1 MTNSKIRFR
10 HEGFADLTQSTA
22 RDTCGLALSKQTRK
36 TLTRPRLT
44 SALAF
49 ALASCGAKP
58 AAPPAS
64 TPAPAAILDALPPPV
79 AAAPAAPAAQ
89 LEGTRTVFDLAT
101 NLVHAT
107 SHQDGRF
114 VTETSS
120 IDFLKYVDGG
130 WKTSFL
136 VGEQDEGKPAALVNG
151 LSAMFFVPVDTDGD
165 GAGGTA
171 ISDSIL
177 SLTMRAL
184 APKQRVSIFVNEK
197 PAGTIDVEGVT
208 KRYDVN
214 VPAALLKVG
223 DNRVR
228 LTFKAAANLPGG
240 KRSSAALKVVA
251 LGPAAAGAPKA
262 EPTIAVAGD
271 FTAGAARRRA
281 VLPGGTSSR
290 VSYYVQL
297 PEAGTLALGYAAKT
311 PGASVLVRVAVDGQ
325 KTRTL
330 HEGKTTAGWTDVALP
345 LGAAGTQ
352 AARIDLV
359 ARGGDVA
366 WAEPRVVVKAPPA
379 PAAAKIPRFD
389 HIYVWM
395 VDTLRADKVH
405 CFNPKTRVQT
415 PNYDA
420 FAADAT
426 RFAWAQVPG
435 TWSLP
440 SHASL
445 LTGVYPTVHKA
456 VAHEARLSKDV
467 PFVAEDMKKAG
478 YRTAM
483 FSSNGYVSSK
493 WGFDRGW
500 DENRNFIRESLPNG
514 ADYLWKT
521 GKAWLVPDWKASK
534 RDFVYL
540 ATVEPHVIYNP
551 PKVFL
556 AKYWDKPYSGP
567 IKPALTG
574 AQLGSI
580 KAGKLKVNDND
591 KAYLEALHDAEI
603 TQSDNSFKTFIDDLK
618 AAGVYDKSVV
628 IVVSDHGDQFYEHG
642 SVGHG
647 DTVYQELTH
656 VPLIIRAPGA
666 MPQGRVV
673 DADVEIMDVYA
684 TMLALAGVK
693 PAAIV
698 EGTSLVPI
706 ALDEVGHSPRAA
718 LTVDGQVARGLK
730 EQRYRLV
737 HYGPGRIE
745 LYDEYQ
751 DQREQKNVAA
761 DRPIALRQMRGVLGL
776 LYGYETRWNKTRWG
790 TAANVTA
797 DFVSGA
803 GLPGHKGPD
812 PRAAPPP

>member
-1 MTNSKIRFR
+1 MALLDA
-10 HEGFADLTQSTA
+10 GPPPATA
-22 RDTCGLALSKQTRK
+22 AVAQ
-36 TLTRPRLT
+36 
-44 SALAF
+44 AAE
-49 ALASCGAKP
+49 
-58 AAPPAS
+58 AAPVPDLA
-64 TPAPAAILDALPPPV
+64 
-79 AAAPAAPAAQ
+79 
-89 LEGTRTVFDLAT
+89 GTRTVIDLAT

-107 SHQDGRF
+107 SHRDGRL
-114 VTETSS
+114 VADASS

-136 VGEQDEGKPAALVNG
+136 VSESDEGRPAALVNG
-151 LSAMFFVPVDTDGD
+151 LSALFFVPLDTDGD

-171 ISDSIL
+171 LADSTL

-197 PAGTIDVEGVT
+197 PISTIDVEAAT
-208 KRYDVN
+208 RRYDVA
-214 VPAALLKVG
+214 VPAAALKDG

-228 LTFKAAANLPGG
+228 LTFKAAASLPDGR
-240 KRSSAALKVVA
+240 RSAAALKLVAFGPAA
-251 LGPAAAGAPKA
+251 LGPPKA
-262 EPTIAVAGD
+262 DPAIAVVRD
-271 FTAGAARRRA
+271 VTAGGARRRA
-281 VLPGGTSSR
+281 VVPGGGASR
-290 VSYYVQL
+290 VSFYVQL
-297 PEAGTLALGYAAKT
+297 PEAPTLALGYAAEA

-325 KTRTL
+325 RPRVL
-330 HEGKTTAGWTDVALP
+330 HEGKTRAAWTDLALP
-345 LGAAGTQ
+345 LGAAGGQ

-359 ARGGDVA
+359 ARGGAVA

-379 PAAAKIPRFD
+379 TTPKLSRFD
-389 HIYVWM
+389 HFYIWM

-405 CFNPKTRVQT
+405 VFNPKTRVQT

-478 YRTAM
+478 YRTGM

-514 ADYLWKT
+514 AEYLWKT
-521 GKAWLVPDWKASK
+521 GKAWIQPDWKSGK

-551 PKVFL
+551 PKSFL
-556 AKYWDKPYSGP
+556 VKYWDKPYAGP

-574 AQLGSI
+574 AQLGAI
-580 KAGKLKVNDND
+580 KLGKLKVNDTD

-603 TQSDNSFKTFIDDLK
+603 TQSDAAFKTFIDDLK

-628 IVVSDHGDQFYEHG
+628 VVVSDHGDQFYEHG

-656 VPLIIRAPGA
+656 VPLIIRAPGLF
-666 MPQGRVV
+666 PKGHVV
-673 DADVEIMDVYA
+673 EADVEITDVYA
-684 TMLALAGVK
+684 TMLALAGIT
-693 PAAIV
+693 PRPIV
-698 EGTSLVPI
+698 EGTSLVP
-706 ALDEVGHSPRAA
+706 LVFDEVGQSPRAA
-718 LTVDGQVARGLK
+718 LTVDGQVSRGLK

-745 LYDEYQ
+745 LYDEFE
-751 DQREQKNVAA
+751 DRREQKNVAA
-761 DRPIALRQMRGVLGL
+761 ERPIALRQMRGVLGL

-790 TAANVTA
+790 TAANVTP
-797 DFVSGA
+797 DFVANA
-803 GLPGHKGPD
+803 GLPGHRAVEPK
-812 PRAAPPP
+812 AAPPP

>member
-1 MTNSKIRFR
+1 MSEHTRSIVPPF
-10 HEGFADLTQSTA
+10 LSA
-22 RDTCGLALSKQTRK
+22 RLPAV
-36 TLTRPRLT
+36 
-44 SALAF
+44 LAF
-49 ALASCGAKP
+49 LLASCGGAKMTPTALLEAGPPP
-58 AAPPAS
+58 AA
-64 TPAPAAILDALPPPV
+64 AAV
-79 AAAPAAPAAQ
+79 ARAAPARAPDAD
-89 LEGTRTVFDLAT
+89 GTRTVIDLAT

-107 SHQDGRF
+107 SHRDGRF
-114 VTETSS
+114 VTDASS

-130 WKTSFL
+130 WKTSFV
-136 VGEQDEGKPAALVNG
+136 VGELDVADGKPAALVSG
-151 LSAMFFVPVDTDGD
+151 LSAMFFVPIDTDGD
-165 GAGGTA
+165 GAGGA
-171 ISDSIL
+171 ALADSTL
-177 SLTMRAL
+177 SLQMRAL
-184 APKQRVSIFVNEK
+184 APRQRVSIFVNER
-197 PAGTIDVEGVT
+197 PVSTIEVDTVA

-214 VPAALLKVG
+214 VPGGVLKLG

-228 LTFKAAANLPGG
+228 LTFKAAATLPGG
-240 KRSSAALKVVA
+240 RRAAAALEKVA
-251 LGPAAAGAPKA
+251 LGPASLGPPKGELGIAAAS
-262 EPTIAVAGD
+262 EV
-271 FTAGAARRRA
+271 TAGGLRRRA
-281 VLPGGTSSR
+281 VVPGSGASR
-290 VSYYVQL
+290 VSFYVQL
-297 PEAGTLALGYAAKT
+297 PEAAQLSVGYAAAT
-311 PGASVLVRVAVDGQ
+311 AGASVLVRVAVDGQ
-325 KTRTL
+325 PLRTL
-330 HEGKTTAGWTDVALP
+330 HEGNAKSAWTDVLLP
-345 LGAAGTQ
+345 LGVASKQ

-359 ARGGDVA
+359 AHGGDVA
-366 WAEPRVVVKAPPA
+366 WAEPRIVVMTPPPPA
-379 PAAAKIPRFD
+379 PVAPVRFD

-405 CFNPKTRVQT
+405 VFNPKTRVQT

-467 PFVAEDMKKAG
+467 PFVAEDMKEAG
-478 YRTAM
+478 YRTGM
-483 FSSNGYVSSK
+483 FSSNGYVSAK

-500 DENRNFIRESLPNG
+500 DIDRNFIRESLPNG
-514 ADYLWKT
+514 AVYLWKT
-521 GKAWLVPDWKASK
+521 AKAWILPGLKAGK

-551 PKVFL
+551 PKAFL
-556 AKYWDKPYSGP
+556 VKYWDKPYVGP

-603 TQSDNSFKTFIDDLK
+603 TQSDDAFKTFIDDLK
-618 AAGVYDKSVV
+618 AAGVYDKSAV

-656 VPLIIRAPGA
+656 VPLIIRAPGVF
-666 MPQGRVV
+666 PRGHVV
-673 DADVEIMDVYA
+673 DADVEITDVYA
-684 TMLALAGVK
+684 TMLALAGIK
-693 PAAIV
+693 PLPIV
-698 EGTSLVPI
+698 EGASLVPL
-706 ALDEVGHSPRAA
+706 ALDEVSAGPRAA

-730 EQRYRLV
+730 VQRYRLV

-745 LYDEYQ
+745 LYDEYE
-751 DQREQKNVAA
+751 DRREQKNVAPE
-761 DRPIALRQMRGVLGL
+761 RPIALRQMRGVLGL
-776 LYGYETRWNKTRWG
+776 LYAYETRWTKSRWG

-797 DFVSGA
+797 EFLAKA

-812 PRAAPPP
+812 PHAAPPPP

>member
-1 MTNSKIRFR
+1 MP
-10 HEGFADLTQSTA
+10 
-22 RDTCGLALSKQTRK
+22 LSRQTRK
-36 TLTRPRLT
+36 ILTRPRTT
-44 SALAF
+44 SWPSTLAF
-49 ALASCGAKP
+49 VLASCGSAGK
-58 AAPPAS
+58 
-64 TPAPAAILDALPPPV
+64 TTAPAAVLEAGPPP
-79 AAAPAAPAAQ
+79 AAAAVTQAAEPAPDLA
-89 LEGTRTVFDLAT
+89 GTRTVIDLAT

-107 SHQDGRF
+107 SHRDGRF
-114 VTETSS
+114 VADASS

-130 WKTSFL
+130 WKTSWL
-136 VGEQDEGKPAALVNG
+136 VSELDEGKPAGLVNG
-151 LSAMFFVPVDTDGD
+151 LSAMFFVPLDTDGD

-171 ISDSIL
+171 LADSTL

-197 PAGTIDVEGVT
+197 PVSTIEVEGAT
-208 KRYDVN
+208 RRYDVA
-214 VPAALLKVG
+214 VPAAALKLG

-228 LTFKAAANLPGG
+228 LTFKAAASLPGG
-240 KRSSAALKVVA
+240 KRSAAAVKLVAFGPSALGAPSASAA
-251 LGPAAAGAPKA
+251 PAIA
-262 EPTIAVAGD
+262 AVAD
-271 FTAGAARRRA
+271 VTAGGARRRA
-281 VLPGGTSSR
+281 VVPGGASSR

-297 PEAGTLALGYAAKT
+297 PEAATLAVGYAAQT
-311 PGASVLVRVAVDGQ
+311 PGAKVLVRVAVDGQ
-325 KTRTL
+325 RTRTL
-330 HEGKTTAGWTDVALP
+330 HEGQARAAWTDVALP
-345 LGAAGTQ
+345 LGAASTQ

-366 WAEPRVVVKAPPA
+366 WAEPRVVVSAPP
-379 PAAAKIPRFD
+379 PSPPPKMVKFD
-389 HIYVWM
+389 HIYIWM

-405 CFNPKTRVQT
+405 VFNPKTRVQT

-456 VAHEARLSKDV
+456 VAHEARLSRDV

-478 YRTAM
+478 YRTGM
-483 FSSNGYVSSK
+483 FSSNGYVSAK

-500 DENRNFIRESLPNG
+500 DVDRNFIRESLPNG
-514 ADYLWKT
+514 AEYLWKT
-521 GKAWLVPDWKASK
+521 GKAWILPGLKAGK

-551 PKVFL
+551 PKSFL
-556 AKYWDKPYSGP
+556 VKYWDKPYSGP

-580 KAGKLKVNDND
+580 KLGKLKVNDTD

-603 TQSDNSFKTFIDDLK
+603 TQSDAAFKTFIDDLK

-628 IVVSDHGDQFYEHG
+628 VVVSDHGDQFWEHG

-656 VPLIIRAPGA
+656 VPLIIRAPGLLPA
-666 MPQGRVV
+666 GHVV
-673 DADVEIMDVYA
+673 QADVEITDVYA
-684 TMLALAGVK
+684 TMLALAGIT
-693 PAAIV
+693 PLPIV
-698 EGTSLVPI
+698 EGTSLVP
-706 ALDEVGHSPRAA
+706 LVFDEIGGSPRAA
-718 LTVDGQVARGLK
+718 LTVDGQVARGMK

-737 HYGPGRIE
+737 HYGPGRVE
-745 LYDEYQ
+745 LYDEVE
-751 DQREQKNVAA
+751 DRREQKNVAA
-761 DRPIALRQMRGVLGL
+761 ERPIALRQMRGVLGL

-790 TAANVTA
+790 TAANVTPE
-797 DFVSGA
+797 FVAHA

-812 PRAAPPP
+812 PKAGPPP

>member
-1 MTNSKIRFR
+1 LPREIY
-10 HEGFADLTQSTA
+10 
-22 RDTCGLALSKQTRK
+22 CGIPLSRQTRK
-36 TLTRPRLT
+36 IFTRPRTT

-49 ALASCGAKP
+49 LLASCGASKTTAPLALLEAGPPP
-58 AAPPAS
+58 AA
-64 TPAPAAILDALPPPV
+64 AAVAQAAEPV
-79 AAAPAAPAAQ
+79 PDLA
-89 LEGTRTVFDLAT
+89 GTRTVIDLAT
-101 NLVHAT
+101 NVVHAT
-107 SHQDGRF
+107 SHRDGRF
-114 VTETSS
+114 VADASS

-130 WKTSFL
+130 WKTSWL
-136 VGEQDEGKPAALVNG
+136 VSELDEGKPSGLVNG
-151 LSAMFFVPVDTDGD
+151 LSAIFFVPLDIDGD
-165 GAGGTA
+165 GAGGTTLA
-171 ISDSIL
+171 DSTL

-197 PAGTIDVEGVT
+197 PVSTIDVDGTT
-208 KRYDVN
+208 KRYDVA
-214 VPAALLKVG
+214 VAAATLKLG

-228 LTFKAAANLPGG
+228 LTFRAAANLPGG
-240 KRSSAALKVVA
+240 KRSAAAVKLVA
-251 LGPAAAGAPKA
+251 FGPAALGAPKA
-262 EPTIAVAGD
+262 EPAIAAVAD
-271 FTAGAARRRA
+271 VVAGGARRRA
-281 VLPGGTSSR
+281 VVPGGGASR

-297 PEAGTLALGYAAKT
+297 PESATLALGYAAQA
-311 PGASVLVRVAVDGQ
+311 PGAKVLVRVAVDGQ

-330 HEGKTTAGWTDVALP
+330 HEGQTKAAWTDVALP
-345 LGAAGTQ
+345 LGAASSQ

-359 ARGGDVA
+359 ARGGDVE
-366 WAEPRVVVKAPPA
+366 WAEPRIVVKAPPA
-379 PAAAKIPRFD
+379 TLPKLVKFD
-389 HIYVWM
+389 HFYIWM

-405 CFNPKTRVQT
+405 VFNPKTRVQT

-500 DENRNFIRESLPNG
+500 DMDRNFIRESLPNG
-514 ADYLWKT
+514 AEYLWKT
-521 GKAWLVPDWKASK
+521 GKAWILPGLKADK

-551 PKVFL
+551 PKSFL
-556 AKYWDKPYSGP
+556 VKYWDKPYSGP

-574 AQLGSI
+574 AQLGAI
-580 KAGKLKVNDND
+580 KLGKLKVNDTD

-603 TQSDNSFKTFIDDLK
+603 TQSDAAFKTFIDDLK
-618 AAGVYDKSVV
+618 AAGVYDKAVV
-628 IVVSDHGDQFYEHG
+628 VVVSDHGDQFYEHG

-656 VPLIIRAPGA
+656 VPLIIRAPGLF
-666 MPQGRVV
+666 PKGHVV
-673 DADVEIMDVYA
+673 EADVEITDVYA
-684 TMLALAGVK
+684 TMLALAGIT
-693 PAAIV
+693 PLPIV
-698 EGTSLVPI
+698 EGTSLVP
-706 ALDEVGHSPRAA
+706 LVFDEVGASPRAS
-718 LTVDGQVARGLK
+718 LTVDGQVSRGMK

-745 LYDEYQ
+745 LYDELE
-751 DQREQKNVAA
+751 DRREQKNVAA
-761 DRPIALRQMRGVLGL
+761 ERPIALRQMRGVLGL

-790 TAANVTA
+790 TAANVTP
-797 DFVSGA
+797 DFVAHA
-803 GLPGHKGPD
+803 GLPGHKAPD
-812 PRAAPPP
+812 PKAAPPP